1 MGTILKIIGNEQVLN
16 LIATVLAALGSYLV
30 AKYIKKF
37 IKDEKEQTAWNAI
50 EVAIEK
56 VWKSMREQFEK
67 AAADGKI
74 SEDEKA
80 KLRAAAKTL
89 AKDEL
94 AKVGMNLYKVFGDDV
109 LNLIIGK
116 IVDKRHIRK
125 NLSNGV
131 V

>member
-74 SEDEKA
+74 NEDEKA